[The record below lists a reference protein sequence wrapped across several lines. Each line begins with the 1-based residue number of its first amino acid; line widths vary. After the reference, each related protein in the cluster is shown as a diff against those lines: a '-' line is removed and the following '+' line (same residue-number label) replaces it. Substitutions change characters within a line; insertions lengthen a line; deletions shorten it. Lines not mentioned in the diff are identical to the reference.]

1 MLEGNLELMDCILG
15 EPDYELQYY
24 DDKIIVTG
32 HTPTGLIEKEYVG
45 KIYKKH
51 NHIAVD
57 CGAFFKDCR
66 LGCICLDTMEEFY
79 VCTAEKKQEVFATLN
94 GKIMIK

>member
-1 MLEGNLELMDCILG
+1 MKNVWILTLLLISSVSITGCASENVSYNKHESEIVSADERLEPSDEEEEN
-15 EPDYELQYY
+15 
-24 DDKIIVTG
+24 
-32 HTPTGLIEKEYVG
+32 TPTGLIEKEYVG

-57 CGAFFKDCR
+57 CGAFFKDGR

-79 VCTAEKKQEVFATLN
+79 V
-94 GKIMIK
+94 